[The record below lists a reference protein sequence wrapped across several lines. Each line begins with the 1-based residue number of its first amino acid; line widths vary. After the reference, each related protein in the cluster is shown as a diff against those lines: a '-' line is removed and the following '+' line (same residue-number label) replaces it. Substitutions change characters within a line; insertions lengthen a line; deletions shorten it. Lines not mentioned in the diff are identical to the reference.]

1 MLASPNNKIRVSV
14 FVTAYN
20 LAKYLPECFES
31 ILAQKVNFEYE
42 VIVVEDCSTDN
53 TRDVIEQYRN
63 KFKHFR
69 TYYHKRNHGFGFTYN
84 VGSELAKAEYKC
96 SLDAD
101 DFWTDETKLQ
111 QQVDFLD
118 KNPDFI
124 GVAHNTEIIFNNDG
138 KKQLVVADEK
148 KRLPDNVITIEDLIL
163 TEYFHVSSQFWR
175 NIYKD
180 GFPKMYYYVSDIN
193 DVFMAMVYAQNGKIK
208 YIDKVMSCYR
218 VTGEGVWTARSE
230 FYMLFSN
237 IYGGYYYNK
246 MLKYKYDHLFK
257 QSWVE
262 NAFNVYFKEKLP
274 QIISSH
280 KIFFLFGKKF
290 NQFLQK
296 RSDRLA
302 HILGHKFLSTIIFFC
317 RDNFRFKYFLY
328 YKKMF
333 YRFFKINLYEDMP

>member
-1 MLASPNNKIRVSV
+1 MLASPNNKIRVSI
-14 FVTAYN
+14 FITAYN

-42 VIVVEDCSTDN
+42 VIIVDDCSTDN
-53 TRDVIEQYRN
+53 TRNVIEQHQN

-69 TYYHKRNHGFGFTYN
+69 AYYHKRNHGLCFTYN

-96 SLDAD
+96 ILDAD
-101 DFWTDETKLQ
+101 DYWTDETKLQ

-124 GVAHNTEIIFNNDG
+124 GAVHNTEMIFSDG
-138 KKQLVVADEK
+138 RKQLVVADEK

-163 TEYFHVSSQFWR
+163 TEYFHISSQLWR

-180 GFPKMYYYVSDIN
+180 GFPKIYYYN
-193 DVFMAMVYAQNGKIK
+193 DDMGDTFISMLYAQHGKIK

-218 VTGEGVWTARSE
+218 VTGQGVWTSRSD
-230 FYMLFSN
+230 FHMLFSN
-237 IYGGYYYNK
+237 IYGGYFYNK
-246 MLKYKYDHLFK
+246 LLKYKYDDLFK
-257 QSWVE
+257 QSWVG
-262 NAFNVYFKEKLP
+262 NAFNLYFKENLP

-296 RSDRLA
+296 NSDE
-302 HILGHKFLSTIIFFC
+302 ILEIFGQQFIYSTIFFC
-317 RDNFRFKYFLY
+317 RDNFRLKYFLY

-333 YRFFKINLYEDMP
+333 YRFFKINLYKDMP